1 MSVPQPKSPLEPGGS
16 FLFQPMGRHPIFTPE
31 RFTDEQRMMYQT
43 CFNFTAEKVL
53 PHVEELERK
62 DTDRMVRLIKEA
74 AELGLLSNDVSEKY
88 GGLGGDKV
96 TSMLLSEA
104 VSQYGGWAVTCMA
117 HSGIGTLPI
126 VYFGTPAQ
134 KQKYLPKLVTAEW
147 IGAYALTE
155 PGSGSDARA
164 ARCRAVPTSDGSAY
178 LLSGTKQFITNA
190 AWADLFIVFAQA
202 ETDAGPKFSCF
213 IVERSLP
220 GVSIGPEEHKIGIH
234 GSSTASLILEDVR
247 VPADQLLGE
256 IGKGHKIAFNI
267 LNIGRHKLGAGAIGG
282 MKGILQSG
290 LSYAKDRKQFG
301 KSIGEFGAIRKKL
314 ARAAAHLYAQESMC
328 YRAAALVDERVATL
342 DTSDPGYD
350 REVIDA
356 VEEYAIEASILKVAG
371 SESLFFVVDE
381 MLQLYGGYGY
391 LEEYAPAR
399 LYRDNR
405 INRIFEGTNE
415 VNRMLIPGTILK
427 RALTG
432 GLPLMQAFAE
442 AQGVQSSRGNDEPR
456 QVVDECKRATVLAMG
471 LAVGRYM
478 QSLSDQQEIL
488 EALADAIIFCFGLDS
503 VFQRAAQAP
512 AERRDYHLNLATAY
526 AAEAIP
532 RLFQSLEMVVI
543 HVAAPDER
551 AAKLEALRHFDVSQ
565 GRYDIIALHD
575 TIAAQLLAEGR
586 YSL

>member
-1 MSVPQPKSPLEPGGS
+1 
-16 FLFQPMGRHPIFTPE
+16 MGRRPIFTPE
-31 RFTDEQRMMYQT
+31 RFTEEQLLMYRT
-43 CFNFTAEKVL
+43 CFDFTAEKVL
-53 PHVEELERK
+53 PYTEELERK
-62 DTDRMVRLIKEA
+62 DTDRMVRLVKEA
-74 AELGLLSNDVSEKY
+74 AQLGLLSNDVPEKY

-155 PGSGSDARA
+155 PGSGSDALA

-178 LLSGTKQFITNA
+178 ILSGTKQFISNA

-202 ETDAGPKFSCF
+202 ETPAGPKFSCF

-220 GVSIGPEEHKIGIH
+220 GVRIGPEEHKIGIH
-234 GSSTASLILEDVR
+234 GSSTASVILEDVR
-247 VPADQLLGE
+247 LPADQLLGE

-282 MKGILQSG
+282 MKVVLRSSIA
-290 LSYAKDRKQFG
+290 YANDRKQFG
-301 KSIGEFGAIRKKL
+301 KAIGEFGAIRKKL
-314 ARAAAHLYAQESMC
+314 ARSAVYLYAQESMC

-342 DTSDPGYD
+342 DPADPAHD
-350 REVIDA
+350 REVIEA

-371 SESLFFVVDE
+371 SESLFFVADE
-381 MLQLYGGYGY
+381 MLQLHGGYGF
-391 LEEYAPAR
+391 LEEFAPAR

-415 VNRMLIPGTILK
+415 VNRILIPGTLLK

-432 GLPLMQAFAE
+432 ALPLMQAFAE
-442 AQGVQSSRGNDEPR
+442 AQGPQTSRGTDDQHQLVEG
-456 QVVDECKRATVLAMG
+456 CKRATVLAMG

-512 AERRDYHLNLATAY
+512 QAHAKRSDYHLDLAAAY
-526 AAEAIP
+526 AAEVIP
-532 RLFQSLEMVVI
+532 RLFQSLETVVV
-543 HVAAPDER
+543 HVSPPEER
-551 AAKLEALRHFDVSQ
+551 ASKLEALRRFDVGQ

-575 TIAAQLLAEGR
+575 SIAARLLADGH
-586 YSL
+586 YAP